1 MSEKKTILFNDTL
14 TSNNKTKKRENR
26 TRKEKPKQ
34 VIKPNS
40 LKKTLLE
47 KIKKHQQNEKI
58 SNLSKSDTNI
68 IPNEKKDSAVDKEF
82 HNNFMDS
89 LDYLNNLNKKRKE
102 QKQNKK
108 LNKTKK
114 KHTGGNNQ
122 TVPSFKTSFSEPLV
136 EVNLPDDFDNAVS
149 NNNIDYNKPLVI
161 VENTPEIHTN
171 IPHITVPT
179 SSVTTNTVPISNERM
194 NNTQMNTLP
203 NTSTT
208 VPYGCLKGGNKP
220 TYREYHNKT
229 LKKKHRINNLSSNSI
244 NNNSNNNKINS
255 DLSRSEKLAKLKN
268 SYNKS
273 YKKLKLK
280 KRKTKKSTYHL
291 GKSKKSNIISVLIKN
306 NNTRRKIKKEHGLLK
321 QKSIKEIKNY
331 LYEKNM
337 IKIGSTAP
345 NDVLRT
351 LYEQSILAGDVTN
364 TSTNIKLHNYL
375 NTNDSQ

>member
-14 TSNNKTKKRENR
+14 SMNNKNKKKENK

-58 SNLSKSDTNI
+58 NNLSKNDINVMTND
-68 IPNEKKDSAVDKEF
+68 NKDNQVNNEF

-102 QKQNKK
+102 QKENKK

-114 KHTGGNNQ
+114 KYLGGSSQ
-122 TVPSFKTSFSEPLV
+122 PVPSFQTNFSEPLI

-149 NNNIDYNKPLVI
+149 NNNLDYNKPLFI
-161 VENTPEIHTN
+161 VENSPKIHSSIPNN
-171 IPHITVPT
+171 IPNNSIPNN
-179 SSVTTNTVPISNERM
+179 SIPNNNERV
-194 NNTQMNTLP
+194 NNIQLNTTH
-203 NTSTT
+203 NSSSDI
-208 VPYGCLKGGNKP
+208 PYGCLKGGNKP

-229 LKKKHRINNLSSNSI
+229 LKRRPSINSSNNI
-244 NNNSNNNKINS
+244 NNNHKNNKINGN
-255 DLSRSEKLAKLKN
+255 LSRSEKLENLKK

-273 YKKLKLK
+273 YKRLKLK
-280 KRKTKKSTYHL
+280 KRKTKKSTYNL
-291 GKSKKSNIISVLIKN
+291 GKSKKNKTVSILIKN
-306 NNTRRKIKKEHGLLK
+306 NNTRRKIKREHGLLK

>member
-14 TSNNKTKKRENR
+14 STNNKNKKKGNK

-47 KIKKHQQNEKI
+47 KIKKHQQSEKI
-58 SNLSKSDTNI
+58 SNLSKSDSNI
-68 IPNEKKDSAVDKEF
+68 IPNETKNSEVDKEF
-82 HNNFMDS
+82 HNNFVDS

-114 KHTGGNNQ
+114 KHMGGSQ
-122 TVPSFKTSFSEPLV
+122 PTPSFKTNFSEPLV
-136 EVNLPDDFDNAVS
+136 EVNLPDGFDNAVS
-149 NNNIDYNKPLVI
+149 NNSVDYNKDLII
-161 VENTPEIHTN
+161 VENNPKINTTIPSNISTN
-171 IPHITVPT
+171 NSHITNEHMNNIQL
-179 SSVTTNTVPISNERM
+179 NTISNAS
-194 NNTQMNTLP
+194 NNI
-203 NTSTT
+203 
-208 VPYGCLKGGNKP
+208 PYGCLKGGNKP

-229 LKKKHRINNLSSNSI
+229 LKRRSIINST
-244 NNNSNNNKINS
+244 NNNNNNNNNKINS
-255 DLSRSEKLAKLKN
+255 HLSRSEKLTNLKK

-273 YKKLKLK
+273 YKKLRLK

-291 GKSKKSNIISVLIKN
+291 GKSKKDNTISVLIKN

-331 LYEKNM
+331 LYKKNM

-345 NDVLRT
+345 NDILRT
-351 LYEQSILAGDVTN
+351 LYEQSILAGDITN